1 MAGLIGLICNG
12 ITRRCHATHE
22 GSSVQKCT
30 SGRSE
35 GGMAYFLHL
44 PLLASRSC
52 ISFAASVPPFRPGE
66 RAMTERQGGE
76 CGSSR
81 GGDVSTYALPQRR
94 HEDHHEPKG
103 TNSTAA
109 VAIAAAMKMVPVGAS
124 TSPTSPRTRKTSTG
138 RQRDGPNC
146 LTLGRLQVR
155 GLVITPDGDG
165 RDIKRC
171 VAIIRMHWV
180 LRTGRRIDKLSIFFS
195 RLRIRKLS

>member
-1 MAGLIGLICNG
+1 
-12 ITRRCHATHE
+12 
-22 GSSVQKCT
+22 
-30 SGRSE
+30 
-35 GGMAYFLHL
+35 MAYFLHL

-81 GGDVSTYALPQRR
+81 GGDVSTYASPQRR

-146 LTLGRLQVR
+146 LTLGRVSEIGQVR

-180 LRTGRRIDKLSIFFS
+180 LRTGRRIDKLSIFFHDFEFES
-195 RLRIRKLS
+195 